1 MVNAGGGPHALLTMS
16 LGRAPAKRTAQTMRI
31 AGLIGAGALQLRG
44 ITSPR
49 PIRGAVRV
57 LLSIPQACQLF
68 VIYAFVTAASSDA
81 FYPISPKLE
90 FTTAYTTYPQLE
102 YGANRQAQ
110 AAEDYSLW

>member
-1 MVNAGGGPHALLTMS
+1 MVNADGGPPSLLTMS
-16 LGRAPAKRTAQTMRI
+16 LERAPAKRTAQTMRI
-31 AGLIGAGALQLRG
+31 ARLIGAGALQLRG

-49 PIRGAVRV
+49 PIKGAVRV

-90 FTTAYTTYPQLE
+90 FTTAYIIYPQLE
-102 YGANRQAQ
+102 SGANKQAQ
-110 AAEDYSLW
+110 TAKDYLLW